1 MRSKQINYRN
11 RAAGFS
17 VTNVQKVTEK
27 PIKSNSQNFGTQS
40 ANLVKVPAIA
50 TDKAAAV
57 TTKALATPADDAAA
71 DAPVVD
77 VSTLTKKNEAVAD
90 VPAEG
95 SAAPMAAGGAPE
107 TEAPTQ
113 PETNKTVNRRTW
125 IIAGIAA
132 LILLYLYRKK

>member
-11 RAAGFS
+11 RATGFS

-27 PIKSNSQNFGTQS
+27 PIKSNSQNFGIQS
-40 ANLVKVPAIA
+40 ANLVKVPAVA
-50 TDKAAAV
+50 TKNAAAV
-57 TTKALATPADDAAA
+57 TTKALATPVDDAAS

-77 VSTLTKKNEAVAD
+77 VNTAAKKNEAVAE

-107 TEAPTQ
+107 TGAPTQ
-113 PETNKTVNRRTW
+113 TETNKTVNFRTW
-125 IIAGIAA
+125 IIVGIAA